1 MNDFIKSLNIL
12 HYDNIQQVEVKVT
25 ITGSVKGNGD
35 EMKKTVSHKLIL
47 DPKALTIVYEQ
58 EKDNNGFLIEGN
70 IIRVS
75 MEQKEVII
83 PDDLLI
89 KITDKELENIIY
101 ISIYWKYFK
110 LKKFTF
116 DKNQLLG
123 KSFKISINEIK
134 DEIYRDVVKIINSEK
149 VTMDVVYYAIIHK
162 LSEFYEFIRNWE
174 PTTSETKNEYP

>member
-70 IIRVS
+70 IIRAS
-75 MEQKEVII
+75 MEQHEIII
-83 PDDLLI
+83 PDDLVI
-89 KITDKELENIIY
+89 KITDKELESII
-101 ISIYWKYFK
+101 IIHVYWKHFK
-110 LKKFTF
+110 LKELTF

-134 DEIYRDVVKIINSEK
+134 DEIYRDVVKIINDERITVDIICS
-149 VTMDVVYYAIIHK
+149 AIIYK
-162 LSEFYEFIRNWE
+162 LSEFYKFIRNWE
-174 PTTSETKNEYP
+174 THYIGDKE